1 MGLCYTCLL
10 HKKRRHMV
18 TRFKMAELR
27 LSLDSKATFAL
38 QSLPRGAA
46 AISSGGPTQGGGG

>member
-1 MGLCYTCLL
+1 
-10 HKKRRHMV
+10 MV